1 MLAARELQVPR
12 YVPILN
18 PVLRRLLKMG
28 VPMGPNGLLT
38 VRGRRSGLMRTTPV
52 AVVERDGRRW
62 VVGTFGDVNWVRN
75 LREARQAVLAIGRK
89 RAAVTAQELSPAEA
103 GDFFK
108 RVLRPYVGDSA
119 IKRLVLGALG
129 ASDIVA
135 DPEGA
140 AALRPVFELR

>member
-1 MLAARELQVPR
+1 MLAARQLQVPSF
-12 YVPILN
+12 VPIFN

-38 VRGRRSGLMRTTPV
+38 VRGRRSGVLRTTPV
-52 AVVERDGRRW
+52 AVVQRDGRRW

-75 LREARQAVLAIGRK
+75 LREAKQAVVAVGRK
-89 RAAVTAQELSPAEA
+89 RTAVTARELSQAEA

-129 ASDIVA
+129 ASDIIA
-135 DPEGA
+135 DPESA
-140 AALRPVFELR
+140 ASRRPVFELG